1 MKKITYQTLFL
12 ALLGLL
18 VLPNS
23 MQAQRKK
30 NVELETKIVRGCE
43 YEVLKGLA
51 EVTEVKKI
59 LAADESALKYDE
71 YQILFRFI
79 PMEGGELLSGLKD
92 GDIEFYL
99 KSGID
104 KLNVGPDYL
113 KHYHIRKGT
122 KYAMKLLQNKMGACL
137 ENYTYESGGLPNDL
151 FEARE
156 NLMDYRKETSRKRLT
171 EKEEEYETRKV
182 EEEVEEMNNNTN
194 PNELP
199 ETDPVEEPE
208 PVVEPEPEPVVDPIE
223 IDPDAEPIDPNIT
236 EAELRKQIE
245 EEMLANGEVEETTPT
260 NAEGDV
266 DKDALREQIEAKM
279 RAELEAKIRAEE
291 KAKTE
296 EAARKKEAARKNAVK
311 NAKKNKKEE
320 DKRKKAEAERK
331 AQEKAKAEAERKAQ
345 EDRIRKEIEAEVKA
359 KLEEEAAAQRAAED
373 AEAAAEEESKRRQA
387 ELLKKKEELKKEV
400 AQRLADE
407 AKRKNCSYAERQ
419 AGTIEVL
426 KVLKVAEAKDSYFGY
441 VEYEVKVL
449 FRPNNYA
456 DLSKKDKKIWD
467 EEHVFTID
475 PQGKNANPSAAYIR
489 KHKVFKGAKYTGF
502 AQNLESGICNQ
513 VMLYSPNLPIDKGS
527 IK

>member
-1 MKKITYQTLFL
+1 MKNITYQTLFL

-23 MQAQRKK
+23 MQAQKNKK
-30 NVELETKIVRGCE
+30 VELETKIVRGCE

-51 EVTEVKKI
+51 EVTEVKKV
-59 LAADESALKYDE
+59 LTAEESPLKYDE

-92 GDIEFYL
+92 SDIEFYL

-156 NLMDYRKETSRKRLT
+156 NLMDYRKETSRKRLSS
-171 EKEEEYETRKV
+171 KEEEYEQRKV

-199 ETDPVEEPE
+199 ETTPVEEPIKVEE
-208 PVVEPEPEPVVDPIE
+208 PVEPVEPIE
-223 IDPDAEPIDPNIT
+223 IDPNAEPIDPNIT

-245 EEMLANGEVEETTPT
+245 EELLANGGVEEPTPT
-260 NAEGDV
+260 AEDGTIDEE
-266 DKDALREQIEAKM
+266 ALREQIEAKM
-279 RAELEAKIRAEE
+279 RAELEAKMRAEE
-291 KAKTE
+291 KAKAEE
-296 EAARKKEAARKNAVK
+296 EAKKKEANRKNAIR
-311 NAKKNKKEE
+311 NAKKKKKEAERLKKEE
-320 DKRKKAEAERK
+320 AERKAAEKEKAEAERK
-331 AQEKAKAEAERKAQ
+331 AAEE
-345 EDRIRKEIEAEVKA
+345 RIRKEIEAEIKA
-359 KLEEEAAAQRAAED
+359 KLADEEAAKRAAEA
-373 AEAAAEEESKRRQA
+373 AEEAAEEEEKRRQA

-407 AKRKNCSYAERQ
+407 AKRKNCTYAERQ
-419 AGTIEVL
+419 AGTIEIL
-426 KVLKVAEAKDSYFGY
+426 KVLKVAEAADSYFGY
-441 VEYEVKVL
+441 TEYEIKVR

-456 DLSKKDKKIWD
+456 DLSKKDKKLWD

-475 PQGKNANPSAAYIR
+475 PQGKNANPSAAYVR

-502 AQNLESGICNQ
+502 AQSLDSGICNA
-513 VMLYSPNLPIDKGS
+513 VMIYSPNLPIDKGS